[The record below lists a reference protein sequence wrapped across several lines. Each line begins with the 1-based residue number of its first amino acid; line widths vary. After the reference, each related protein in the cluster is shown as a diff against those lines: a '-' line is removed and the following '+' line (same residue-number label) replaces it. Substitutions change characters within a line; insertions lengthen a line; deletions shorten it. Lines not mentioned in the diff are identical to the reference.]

1 MRNDRSK
8 RFLSKAKSQN
18 RNCNRP
24 MRSTQRNRRGA
35 AMIVGVIMMGVL
47 VTMLAFAIDIG
58 YIAVSKAEARRTA
71 DAAALAGCWK
81 VYDGAVS
88 NMNAASLENEALSAA
103 SSIALSNP
111 VCNTGPVLSLD
122 HQQSADFELGYMDSL
137 SGTDPIV
144 SDSSKP
150 FRAVRVRIQK
160 SEGINGQ
167 VPLYFARIFGQTG
180 RDLTV
185 ESTAAMATKIKGF
198 STPSSGASNK
208 IDLLPFAFDQ
218 TTWDAMLAGGG
229 SDQYRFD
236 AERNQVV
243 AGSDGVREVNLYPQG
258 TGSPGNRGTVDIG
271 GANNSTSDI
280 ARQIVHGISADDLF
294 ELGKPLVLDNDGK
307 MTLHGDTGISAG
319 VKDELSSII
328 GQTRIIPIFE
338 SVAGNGNNSMYTIV
352 RWVGVRVLAVKLTG
366 PMNNKHVIVQPAPMI
381 VRNGVPG
388 DASRQWS
395 DAVYSPVVLV
405 K

>member
-1 MRNDRSK
+1 MSQDQLQSL
-8 RFLSKAKSQN
+8 LSKAK
-18 RNCNRP
+18 RRHRYRNRP
-24 MRSTQRNRRGA
+24 ARSAHRDRRGA

-47 VTMLAFAIDIG
+47 VSMLAFAIDIG

-81 VYDGAVS
+81 VYDGAVN
-88 NMNAASLENEALSAA
+88 NMNAASLENEVLNAA

-111 VCNTGPVLSLD
+111 VCNAGPVLSL
-122 HQQSADFELGYMDSL
+122 HQQNADFELGYMASL
-137 SGTDPIV
+137 SGNDPIV

-180 RDLTV
+180 RNLTV

-198 STPSSGASNK
+198 STPSSGVNNT
-208 IDLLPFAFDQ
+208 IDLLPFALDQ

-236 AERNQVV
+236 SQRNKVV
-243 AGSDGVREVNLYPQG
+243 AGSDGIREVNLYPQG

-271 GANNSTSDI
+271 GANNSTADI
-280 ARQIVHGISADDLF
+280 ARQIVHGISAEDLI
-294 ELGKPLVLDNDGK
+294 ELGKPLVLANDGK
-307 MTLHGDTGISAG
+307 MTLNGDTGISAG
-319 VKDELSSII
+319 VKDELASII
-328 GQTRIIPIFE
+328 GQTRIIPIFQ
-338 SVAGNGNNSMYTIV
+338 SVSGNGNNAMYTIV

-366 PMNNKHVIVQPAPMI
+366 PMNGKHVMVQPAPMI

>member
-1 MRNDRSK
+1 MRKNQTEKVSNDKRHSSHRNRSARYAK
-8 RFLSKAKSQN
+8 RS
-18 RNCNRP
+18 
-24 MRSTQRNRRGA
+24 RRGA

-47 VTMLAFAIDIG
+47 VSMLAFAIDIG

-81 VYDGAVS
+81 VYDGAV
-88 NMNAASLENEALSAA
+88 NNLNAASLENEVLNAA

-111 VCNTGPVLSLD
+111 VCNAGPVLSL
-122 HQQSADFELGYMDSL
+122 HEQNADFELGYMASL
-137 SGTDPIV
+137 SGNDPIV

-180 RDLTV
+180 RNLTV

-198 STPSSGASNK
+198 STPSNGTSNT
-208 IDLLPFAFDQ
+208 IDLLPFALDQ
-218 TTWDAMLAGGG
+218 GTWDAMLAGGG

-236 AERNQVV
+236 AQQNKIVS
-243 AGSDGVREVNLYPQG
+243 GSDGIREVNLYPQG

-271 GANNSTSDI
+271 GANNSTFDI
-280 ARQIVHGISADDLF
+280 ARQIVHGISADDLI
-294 ELGKPLVLDNDGK
+294 ELGKPLVLSNEGK
-307 MTLHGDTGISAG
+307 MTLNGDTGISAG
-319 VKDELSSII
+319 VKDELASII
-328 GQTRIIPIFE
+328 GQTRIIPIFQ
-338 SVAGNGNNSMYTIV
+338 SVSGNGNNAMYTIV

-366 PMNNKHVIVQPAPMI
+366 PMNGKYVMVQPAPMI